1 MVKPFGR
8 IVGLIAIGLAVAP
21 WRGGSAEAQVR
32 PTAIDVV
39 RARFLTIRA
48 HGSYRAWTNLDEGI
62 AVQQAQTAIV
72 GPLTG
77 QLVAVKD
84 NIDLDWL
91 TTSAG
96 AIALRDRLPRRNATV
111 VDRLLAAGAIIPGHT
126 NMDTWARGVRT
137 VSETHGATAN
147 ARNPRLGPMGSS
159 GGTAVAVALGDAD
172 IGLGTDTCGSIRYP
186 AAANLLYGLRPTPGV
201 ISRSGI
207 VPLSPTQ
214 DVVGPI
220 GPTVVSLAVVLDV
233 IGGPDPRDPLTAA
246 APIRQRT
253 YTDELAEASSGALP
267 FRVWRVGVVS
277 SLGPYR
283 RDSKGKTMLDRV
295 RESGIAA
302 VDVSLPLLPLAS
314 VIDIESKVIRPM
326 VAAGADERSWLTI
339 GGIGGIGG
347 IGKAKV
353 QVTGRSVEY
362 GRLRAAR
369 LVVQARLI
377 DLMDTNRL
385 DALVYPTTPFLPAER
400 GAAQRSANCHLAAT
414 GGLPALAIPHGLN
427 ADNVPVPGVDL
438 LGRPFQEDTLLAL
451 AQRLE
456 LTVRA

>member
-1 MVKPFGR
+1 M
-8 IVGLIAIGLAVAP
+8 IAVGLAVAP
-21 WRGGSAEAQVR
+21 SCGGSAGAQVEPR
-32 PTAIDVV
+32 AVDVV
-39 RARFLTIRA
+39 RARFVTIRA
-48 HGSYRAWTNLDEGI
+48 HGSYRAWTNLDEGV
-62 AVQQAQTAIV
+62 ALQQAQTGIV

-91 TTSAG
+91 TTSGG
-96 AIALRDRLPRRNATV
+96 ASVLKDRHPRRNATV
-111 VDRLLAAGAIIPGHT
+111 IDRLLAAGAIIPGHT

-172 IGLGTDTCGSIRYP
+172 VGLGTDTCGSIRYP

-220 GPTVVSLAVVLDV
+220 GPTVASLAVVLDV

-253 YTDELAEASSGALP
+253 YTDELAQASSGALP
-267 FRVWRVGVVS
+267 SRTWRVGVVR
-277 SLGPYR
+277 SLGTYR

-295 RESGIAA
+295 RDSGIAA
-302 VDVSLPLLPLAS
+302 VEVSVPALPVAS
-314 VIDIESKVIRPM
+314 VIDIESKVTRPL
-326 VAAGADERSWLTI
+326 VLAGADERSWLTPE
-339 GGIGGIGG
+339 G
-347 IGKAKV
+347 IGKAVKAS
-353 QVTGRSVEY
+353 GRAEEFE
-362 GRLRAAR
+362 RLRAAR
-369 LVVQARLI
+369 SAVQARLL
-377 DLMDTNRL
+377 DLMDMNRL

-400 GAAQRSANCHLAAT
+400 GAPQRSANCHLAAT